1 MVSFFLPPRTNP
13 LVAMADVESPVMVVT
28 TVAMATIKQE
38 RAVKE
43 SIPRLLY
50 NREHYINGRQAPRD
64 INHLNTFNTKR
75 KDPHPLLSR
84 PVISHYCLEGTTLST
99 LD

>member
-1 MVSFFLPPRTNP
+1 
-13 LVAMADVESPVMVVT
+13 MADVESPVIVVT

-38 RAVKE
+38 RAVRG
-43 SIPRLLY
+43 SIPQLLY
-50 NREHYINGRQAPRD
+50 NREHYINGRQAPID

-75 KDPHPLLSR
+75 KEPLCLLSC
-84 PVISHYCLEGTTLST
+84 PVISHYCLEGTTLYT